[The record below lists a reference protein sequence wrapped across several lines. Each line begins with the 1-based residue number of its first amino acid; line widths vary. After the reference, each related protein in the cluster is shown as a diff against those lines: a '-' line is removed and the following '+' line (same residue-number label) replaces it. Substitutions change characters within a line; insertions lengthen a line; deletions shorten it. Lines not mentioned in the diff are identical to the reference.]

1 METVIKTEKLTKI
14 YHIGFRAKP
23 LIALENLNLEVYK
36 GEIFGFLG
44 HNGAGKS
51 TAIKIL
57 MSLIYP
63 TSGKAWLFGE
73 DLTNIKIR
81 SQIGFLP
88 EVPYFYDYLTGK
100 EFLQYY
106 AQLYGI
112 NSKKQNKKIDEVL
125 ELVNLLS
132 AKNLQLRKYSKGMNQ
147 RIGVAQALLN
157 EPKLAILDEP
167 MGGLDPIGRKEVRD
181 IILNLKERG
190 TTVFFS
196 THILADVEMI
206 CDRIAI
212 LLKGKLREIGKLNEL
227 LSERIY
233 SIEVTIRDFEEK
245 TKVWLLEN
253 SFLHHI
259 TKEGEIVITLSN
271 LEAMNQLLDDLHQ
284 QGAIIVSVVPYR
296 RTLEDLF
303 MNELQEVVS

>member
-181 IILNLKERG
+181 IILALKEKG

-233 SIEVTIRDFEEK
+233 S
-245 TKVWLLEN
+245 
-253 SFLHHI
+253 SFFCP
-259 TKEGEIVITLSN
+259 SS
-271 LEAMNQLLDDLHQ
+271 
-284 QGAIIVSVVPYR
+284 VSP
-296 RTLEDLF
+296 DK
-303 MNELQEVVS
+303 